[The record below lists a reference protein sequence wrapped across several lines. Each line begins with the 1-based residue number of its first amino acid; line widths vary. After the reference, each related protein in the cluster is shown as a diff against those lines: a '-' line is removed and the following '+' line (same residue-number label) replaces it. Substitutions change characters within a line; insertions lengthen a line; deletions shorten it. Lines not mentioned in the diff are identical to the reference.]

1 MRRFNLPL
9 VLATAAAAASYPPTT
24 GLAAS
29 PAEAAVHTPPARI
42 EPIAGSTVKRITLT
56 ERAAR
61 RLDVQTE
68 EVRQDASGEKAV
80 PYASVLYDLA
90 GKAWVYTN
98 SAPLVFV
105 RHPVAIA
112 RVNGATAYLKE
123 GPPVGT
129 HVVTVGVA
137 QLYGAEK
144 GIGH

>member
-9 VLATAAAAASYPPTT
+9 VLATAAAAASYPPTA

-29 PAEAAVHTPPARI
+29 PAEAAHTPPARI
-42 EPIAGSTVKRITLT
+42 EPIAGSSVKRITLT
-56 ERAAR
+56 ERAAT

-90 GKAWVYTN
+90 GAAWVYTN
-98 SAPLVFV
+98 PAPLAFV

-112 RVNGATAYLKE
+112 RVSGATAYLRE

-129 HVVTVGVA
+129 RVVSVGVA

-144 GIGH
+144 GVGH